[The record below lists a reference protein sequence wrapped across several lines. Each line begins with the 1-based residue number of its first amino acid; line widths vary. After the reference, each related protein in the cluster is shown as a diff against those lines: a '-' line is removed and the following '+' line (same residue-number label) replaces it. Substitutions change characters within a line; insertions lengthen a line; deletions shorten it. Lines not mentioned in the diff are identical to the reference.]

1 MKIKDIDVSK
11 NELYKEMRYNEKT
24 KGMPVHVS
32 MKETSDDKKKMGAV
46 SILGLMTTMGYY
58 DSAKKSQDDSL
69 LDIVNAM
76 LENSKNVVSSG
87 ERRL

>member
-1 MKIKDIDVSK
+1 M
-11 NELYKEMRYNEKT
+11 
-24 KGMPVHVS
+24 
-32 MKETSDDKKKMGAV
+32 KKMGAV

-69 LDIVNAM
+69 LDIVNTM